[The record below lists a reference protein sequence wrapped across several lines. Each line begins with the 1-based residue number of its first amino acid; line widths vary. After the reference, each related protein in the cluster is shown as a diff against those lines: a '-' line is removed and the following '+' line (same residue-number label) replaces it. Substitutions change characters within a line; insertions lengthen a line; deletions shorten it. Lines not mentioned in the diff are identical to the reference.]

1 MTGDTRFDDIRSHF
15 LKFAGFWV
23 GQVGPVP
30 FVSFSLGIVLMW
42 LGFGVEQIVWVRIGN
57 GRSALIDS

>member
-1 MTGDTRFDDIRSHF
+1 M
-15 LKFAGFWV
+15 KFAGFWV